1 MEEQSQEMPVQQT
14 LVDLPPLTY
23 RLDQY
28 EGPLDLL
35 LTLIAKNKVSITDIP
50 IAQICDQYMEYIEIN
65 QKMDLEIASEFIV
78 MASELMLIKSRML
91 LPRDDEEED
100 DPRRE
105 LVDALL
111 IYQKAKE
118 AAEEL
123 RPMYCEYSGRMA
135 KDVDEIPPD
144 RGVPLGL
151 NPLLLSRAMNA
162 LLIRMRSVEK
172 QPEQLINPLIKTKV
186 YSVEDEIE
194 GIIHRIEENGEATL
208 FYVLKDAVDRAELLA
223 MFMGLLELIKIKRV
237 LILEDDEEP
246 EDAIK
251 HCLLLRFMLNPEFDP
266 NNETWESEFDHE
278 QEEKTAD
285 DEQ

>member
-1 MEEQSQEMPVQQT
+1 MEE
-14 LVDLPPLTY
+14 LTY

-50 IAQICDQYMEYIEIN
+50 IAKICDQYMEYIEAN
-65 QKMDLEIASEFIV
+65 QKMDLDVASEFIV

-91 LPRDDEEED
+91 LPRDEEND
-100 DPRRE
+100 PDPRAE

-123 RPMYCEYSGRMA
+123 RPLDAEYSGRMA

-151 NPLLLSRAMNA
+151 NPMLLSRAMNA
-162 LLIRMRSVEK
+162 LLLRLRQTEQ
-172 QPEQLINPLIKTKV
+172 QPEQTFAPLVKAKV
-186 YSVEDEIE
+186 YSVEDEVE
-194 GIIHRIEENGEATL
+194 GLVARLSDREDATL
-208 FYVLKDAVDRAELLA
+208 FFLLKDAAERPQLLA

-237 LILEDDEEP
+237 LICDDEDAENAIEDDVRNG
-246 EDAIK
+246 
-251 HCLLLRFMLNPEFDP
+251 LLLRFRMNPDYDP
-266 NNETWESEFDHE
+266 TKETMESEFD
-278 QEEKTAD
+278 QD
-285 DEQ
+285 DRTDDQ

>member
-1 MEEQSQEMPVQQT
+1 MEE
-14 LVDLPPLTY
+14 LTY

-35 LTLIAKNKVSITDIP
+35 LSLIAKNKVSITDIP
-50 IAQICDQYMEYIEIN
+50 ISKICDQYMEYIEAN
-65 QKMDLEIASEFIV
+65 QKMDLDIASEFIV

-91 LPRDDEEED
+91 LPRDEEND
-100 DPRRE
+100 PDPRAE

-123 RPMYCEYSGRMA
+123 RPLYSEFSGRMA

-144 RGVPLGL
+144 RGIPLGL

-162 LLIRMRSVEK
+162 MLLRLRQSEV
-172 QPEQLINPLIKTKV
+172 QPEQSFAPLVKAKV
-186 YSVEDEIE
+186 YSVEDEVE
-194 GIIHRIEENGEATL
+194 GLVTRLNGRKDATL
-208 FYVLKDAVDRAELLA
+208 FYLLKDAKERPQLLA

-237 LILEDDEEP
+237 LICEDQEAEEAM
-246 EDAIK
+246 DDDVRNG
-251 HCLLLRFMLNPEFDP
+251 LLLRFCLNPHYDP
-266 NNETWESEFDHE
+266 HQMDVEEESD
-278 QEEKTAD
+278 QEESLPH
-285 DEQ
+285 E